1 MVQKEIPCKVEFV
14 EQICNR
20 LNINIMKGI
29 YILHAIAS
37 ICTFWRTLERAANR
51 RTELSQ
57 KQGMSSEVKY
67 REETFPLVCLI
78 VDV

>member
-1 MVQKEIPCKVEFV
+1 MNHLHSSVLWYKKEIPCKVEFL

-20 LNINIMKGI
+20 VNINIMKGI

-57 KQGMSSEVKY
+57 KQGMSSNTGK
-67 REETFPLVCLI
+67 RHFL
-78 VDV
+78 